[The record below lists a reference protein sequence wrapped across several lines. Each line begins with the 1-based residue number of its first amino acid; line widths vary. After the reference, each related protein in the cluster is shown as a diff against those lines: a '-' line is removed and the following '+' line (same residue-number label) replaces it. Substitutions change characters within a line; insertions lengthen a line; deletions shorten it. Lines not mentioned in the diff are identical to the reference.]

1 MKYSIDRI
9 ENGIAILENLETGIK
24 KEVTLELLPEN
35 VIEGNV
41 IIEKETYE
49 LDLIS
54 EQERRNSLK
63 SRFDNLKKN

>member
-49 LDLIS
+49 LDLTS